1 MQRVLGSGKLHR
13 RRECYPLCLEL
24 PGAADAPFSVLAVWA
39 DGAPCYEELPCHE
52 RGAALL
58 SVSIPLAVQ
67 LRDAAGRCFTLSAA
81 IQEEL
86 RLRCACPEQECW
98 RGQIYLQAAAR
109 LAGSCCLDGT
119 GCGSLPLELIL
130 EGYILTSCM
139 MGAPVAPPCP
149 EAKPWYPQP
158 GFDPYR

>member
-1 MQRVLGSGKLHR
+1 M
-13 RRECYPLCLEL
+13 
-24 PGAADAPFSVLAVWA
+24 
-39 DGAPCYEELPCHE
+39 
-52 RGAALL
+52 GAAL
-58 SVSIPLAVQ
+58 S
-67 LRDAAGRCFTLSAA
+67 
-81 IQEEL
+81 E
-86 RLRCACPEQECW
+86 
-98 RGQIYLQAAAR
+98 AAAR

-139 MGAPVAPPCP
+139 MGATAAPPCP